1 MRKVKIEE
9 LSFFDCI
16 GIIIKRLIIILFLI
30 AAGIII
36 VKYISENNVEDIISD
51 IKILFIID
59 LSISSVFEA
68 TVIIFSIL
76 IWISILFIII
86 YKIVSSIHL
95 IYSVIFNTLIKCI
108 DTDTGE
114 VVYTYRSKLQSNSYY
129 IPINKDGDDNDETTE
144 EEQIQK

>member
-30 AAGIII
+30 AVGIII
-36 VKYISENNVEDIISD
+36 VKYISENDVENIVSD
-51 IKILFIID
+51 IKTLFIID

-68 TVIIFSIL
+68 TVIIFSML
-76 IWISILFIII
+76 VWISILFIII
-86 YKIVSSIHL
+86 YKIISSIHL

-108 DTDTGE
+108 DIDTGD
-114 VVYTYRSKLQSNSYY
+114 VAYTYRNKLQSNSYY
-129 IPINKDGDDNDETTE
+129 IPISKDGDDNDETTE

>member
-9 LSFFDCI
+9 LSFFDCM

-30 AAGIII
+30 AVGIII

-51 IKILFIID
+51 IKTLFIID

-86 YKIVSSIHL
+86 YKIISSIHL

-108 DTDTGE
+108 DIDTGD
-114 VVYTYRSKLQSNSYY
+114 VAYTYRNKLQSNSYY
-129 IPINKDGDDNDETTE
+129 IPISKDGDDNDEATK